1 MRVLMDQQSYD
12 EMLARRDHTNDC
24 YVRPGQYLH
33 HLYRDGIKY
42 VVARALYAAL
52 NEAKQ
57 RDDVEALAHLTLHE
71 NELRGL
77 VASAKQAGTFSGTQ
91 PLGDPE
97 PVDTPVHLPRDSFT
111 PEKALTWE
119 ETGLN
124 RTLLLE
130 MILRTIY
137 TKSRATG
144 TEIAASLRLFY
155 GVIGPL
161 LTELRTSEY
170 IDIAG
175 QRGVGDTNYEYILT
189 NRGSQAAAEA
199 LQKTQYAGACPVPL
213 ASYVEA
219 MRHQTIKNVVVTRRS
234 IRQAFG
240 DLIISE
246 PVLNEVGPAVNSAS
260 SIFLFGYAGNGK
272 TSIVE
277 RITRLMGD
285 AIYIPYAIEADGQII
300 KVFDP
305 IVHTE
310 AAESAQ
316 DPVGGVAFLDYDQR
330 WVRINRPVVV
340 VVGELILPML
350 DLTYNENAKFYE
362 APVQMKANGGIF
374 LIDDFGRQQC
384 RPIDL
389 LNRWIVPLEKR
400 YDYLTTVTGKKLEI
414 PFDQLIIFS
423 SNLDPQDL
431 AAEAFL
437 RRIKYKINVRDPDE
451 GQWRQIWQ
459 LVCRGRKVAY
469 DDKGIDYLLEKWYK
483 PYNRPLRMCQ
493 PRDLLDQMIS
503 MAKYSMEQVTLST
516 PDLVDAAAGTYFI
529 TGPKQSFGA
538 KTNL

>member
-1 MRVLMDQQSYD
+1 MRVLMDQQSYE
-12 EMLARRDHTNDC
+12 EMLARTDHTDDC

-33 HLYRDGIKY
+33 HMYRDGIKY
-42 VVARALYAAL
+42 VVAHGLHTAMV
-52 NEAKQ
+52 EARQ
-57 RDDVEALAHLTLHE
+57 RDDQEALSHLALHE
-71 NELRGL
+71 MELRVL
-77 VASAKQAGTFSGTQ
+77 VTEAKQAGTINMAR
-91 PLGDPE
+91 PLGDPD
-97 PVDTPVHLPRDSFT
+97 PVDAPQSAPPPAFVPKLPGS
-111 PEKALTWE
+111 WE

-144 TEIAASLRLFY
+144 NEIAEYLKLFY

-161 LTELRTSEY
+161 LTELRAAEY
-170 IDIAG
+170 VDIAG
-175 QRGVGDTNYEYILT
+175 QRGVGDTNYEYVLT
-189 NRGSQAAAEA
+189 SRGSQAVAEA
-199 LQKTQYAGACPVPL
+199 LQKTQYAGPCPVPL
-213 ASYVEA
+213 TMYIEA
-219 MRHQTIKNVVVTRRS
+219 MKWQTIKNVVVTRRS
-234 IRQAFG
+234 IRQAFS

-272 TSIVE
+272 TSIAE

-285 AIYIPYAIEADGQII
+285 AIYIPYAIEADGQLI

-310 AAESAQ
+310 VVDGTGTFSLSA
-316 DPVGGVAFLDYDQR
+316 PSYDTR
-330 WVRINRPVVV
+330 WVKIKRPVVV
-340 VVGELILPML
+340 VGGELTLPML
-350 DLTYNENAKFYE
+350 DLTYNEAAKFYE
-362 APVQMKANGGIF
+362 APFQMKANGGIF

-431 AAEAFL
+431 ADEAFL

-451 GQWRQIWQ
+451 AQWRQIWQ
-459 LVCRGRKVAY
+459 LVCRSRKVHY
-469 DDKGIDYLLEKWYK
+469 DDKGIDYLLAKWYK
-483 PYNRPLRMCQ
+483 PYDRPLRMCQ

-503 MAKYSMEQVTLST
+503 MAKYSMEQVTLAN

-529 TGPKQSFGA
+529 TGPRQSFGA

>member
-1 MRVLMDQQSYD
+1 MRVLMDQQSHE
-12 EMLARRDHTNDC
+12 EMLARSDHTNDC

-33 HLYRDGIKY
+33 HIYRNGIKY
-42 VVARALYAAL
+42 VVARALYTCI

-57 RDDVEALAHLTLHE
+57 RGDAEALAHLSLHE

-77 VASAKQAGTFSGTQ
+77 VAAAKQSGSFNGSQ

-97 PVDTPVHLPRDSFT
+97 PVDVPPLRTGESFT
-111 PEKALTWE
+111 PEKPITWE
-119 ETGLN
+119 ESGLN
-124 RTLLLE
+124 RTVLLE

-144 TEIAASLRLFY
+144 NEIADFMRLFY
-155 GVIGPL
+155 GVISPL
-161 LTELRTSEY
+161 LTELRGAEY
-170 IDIAG
+170 IDIGG
-175 QRGVGDTNYEYILT
+175 QRGVGDTNYEYVLT
-189 NRGSQAAAEA
+189 SRGTQAVAEA
-199 LQKTQYAGACPVPL
+199 LQKTQYAGAAPVPL
-213 ASYVEA
+213 DHYIEA

-272 TSIVE
+272 TSIAE

-285 AIYIPYAIEADGQII
+285 SIYIPYCVEADGQLI

-305 IVHTE
+305 IVHE
-310 AAESAQ
+310 EVPDNPADSQ
-316 DPVGGVAFLDYDQR
+316 SRSYDER
-330 WVRINRPVVV
+330 WVRIKRPVVIV
-340 VVGELILPML
+340 GGELTLPML
-350 DLTYNENAKFYE
+350 DLTYNEVAKFYE
-362 APVQMKANGGIF
+362 APFQMKANGGIF

-431 AAEAFL
+431 ADEAFL

-451 GQWRQIWQ
+451 PQWRQIWQ
-459 LVCRGRKVAY
+459 LVCRSRKVPY

-483 PYNRPLRMCQ
+483 PHARPLRMCQ

-503 MAKYSMEQVTLST
+503 MAKYSMEQVTLAN

>member
-1 MRVLMDQQSYD
+1 MRVLMDQQSYE
-12 EMLARRDHTNDC
+12 EMLTRTDHTDDC
-24 YVRPGQYLH
+24 YVRPGHYLH
-33 HLYRDGIKY
+33 HMYRDGIKY
-42 VVARALYAAL
+42 VVAHGLHTSM
-52 NEAKQ
+52 
-57 RDDVEALAHLTLHE
+57 VEARQQNDQEALSHLTLHE
-71 NELRGL
+71 TELRAL
-77 VASAKQAGTFSGTQ
+77 VTEAKQAGAINTSR
-91 PLGDPE
+91 PLGDPD
-97 PVDTPVHLPRDSFT
+97 PVDGPQPTPPVAFIPHLPLSWD
-111 PEKALTWE
+111 

-144 TEIAASLRLFY
+144 NEVAEYLKLFY
-155 GVIGPL
+155 GTISPL
-161 LTELRTSEY
+161 LTELRASEY

-175 QRGVGDTNYEYILT
+175 QRGVGDTNYEYVLT
-189 NRGSQAAAEA
+189 TRGTQAVMEA
-199 LQKTQYAGACPVPL
+199 LQKTQYAGPCPVPL
-213 ASYVEA
+213 TMYIEA
-219 MRHQTIKNVVVTRRS
+219 MKWQTIKNVVVTRRS
-234 IRQAFG
+234 IRQAFS

-272 TSIVE
+272 TSIAE
-277 RITRLMGD
+277 RITYLMGD
-285 AIYIPYAIEADGQII
+285 AIYIPYAIEADGQLI

-310 AAESAQ
+310 VLDGSATTGSTM
-316 DPVGGVAFLDYDQR
+316 PSYDTR
-330 WVRINRPVVV
+330 WVKIKRPVVIV
-340 VVGELILPML
+340 GGELVLSML
-350 DLTYNENAKFYE
+350 DLTYNETAKFYE
-362 APVQMKANGGIF
+362 APFQMKANGGIF

-431 AAEAFL
+431 ADEAFL

-451 GQWRQIWQ
+451 AQWRQIWQ
-459 LVCRGRKVAY
+459 LVCKSRKIFY
-469 DDKGIDYLLEKWYK
+469 DEKGIDYLLEKWYK

-503 MAKYSMEQVTLST
+503 MAKYSMEQVTLAN

-529 TGPKQSFGA
+529 SGPRQSFGA

>member
-1 MRVLMDQQSYD
+1 MAFIPRL
-12 EMLARRDHTNDC
+12 
-24 YVRPGQYLH
+24 
-33 HLYRDGIKY
+33 
-42 VVARALYAAL
+42 
-52 NEAKQ
+52 
-57 RDDVEALAHLTLHE
+57 
-71 NELRGL
+71 
-77 VASAKQAGTFSGTQ
+77 
-91 PLGDPE
+91 PL
-97 PVDTPVHLPRDSFT
+97 S
-111 PEKALTWE
+111 WE

-144 TEIAASLRLFY
+144 NELAEYLKLFY
-155 GVIGPL
+155 GMISPL
-161 LTELRTSEY
+161 LTELRASEY

-175 QRGVGDTNYEYILT
+175 QRGVGDTNYEYVLT
-189 NRGSQAAAEA
+189 TRGTSGGDGSAAKNAICRTMSRTVDDVYRSHEMA
-199 LQKTQYAGACPVPL
+199 DDQERCRHATLDSTGVQRPDHQR
-213 ASYVEA
+213 ASIE
-219 MRHQTIKNVVVTRRS
+219 R
-234 IRQAFG
+234 
-240 DLIISE
+240 
-246 PVLNEVGPAVNSAS
+246 VGPAVNSAS

-272 TSIVE
+272 TSIAE

-285 AIYIPYAIEADGQII
+285 AIYIPYAIEADGQLI

-305 IVHTE
+305 IVHT
-310 AAESAQ
+310 AVLDGSATMGSTM
-316 DPVGGVAFLDYDQR
+316 PSYDTR
-330 WVRINRPVVV
+330 WVKIKRPVVIV
-340 VVGELILPML
+340 GGELVLSML
-350 DLTYNENAKFYE
+350 DLTYNETAKFYE
-362 APVQMKANGGIF
+362 APFQMKANGGIF

-431 AAEAFL
+431 ADEAFL

-451 GQWRQIWQ
+451 AQWRQIWQ
-459 LVCRGRKVAY
+459 LVCKSRKIFY
-469 DDKGIDYLLEKWYK
+469 DEKGIDYLLEKWYK
-483 PYNRPLRMCQ
+483 PYDRPLRMCQ

-503 MAKYSMEQVTLST
+503 MAKYSMEQVTLAN

-529 TGPKQSFGA
+529 SGPRQSFGA

>member
-12 EMLARRDHTNDC
+12 ELLGRNDHTDDC

-33 HLYRDGIKY
+33 HLYRDGVKY
-42 VVARALYAAL
+42 VVARALYTAL

-57 RDDVEALAHLTLHE
+57 REDREALAHLGLHE
-71 NELRGL
+71 MEMRGL
-77 VASAKQAGTFSGTQ
+77 VAAAKQAGTLNGSR
-91 PLGDPE
+91 LGDPE
-97 PVDTPVHLPRDSFT
+97 PLDAPPRGDRSAFT
-111 PEKALTWE
+111 PEQPITWE

-137 TKSRATG
+137 TKSRVTG
-144 TEIAASLRLFY
+144 NEVAEHLRLFY
-155 GVIGPL
+155 GAISPL
-161 LTELRTSEY
+161 LTELRTSDY
-170 IDIAG
+170 VDIAG
-175 QRGVGDTNYEYILT
+175 QRGVGDPNYEYVLT
-189 NRGSQAAAEA
+189 ARGTQAVAEA
-199 LQKTQYAGACPVPL
+199 LQKTQYAGPCPVPL
-213 ASYVEA
+213 QSYIEA
-219 MRHQTIKNVVVTRRS
+219 MKLQTIKNVVVTRRS
-234 IRQAFG
+234 IRQAFS

-272 TSIVE
+272 TSIAE

-285 AIYIPYAIEADGQII
+285 AIYVPHAIEADGQLI
-300 KVFDP
+300 KVYDP
-305 IVHTE
+305 IVHSE
-310 AAESAQ
+310 APAE
-316 DPVGGVAFLDYDQR
+316 GGGRSYDNR
-330 WVRINRPVVV
+330 WVRIKRPVVIV
-340 VVGELILPML
+340 GGELILPML
-350 DLTYNENAKFYE
+350 DLTYNHTARFYE
-362 APVQMKANGGIF
+362 APFQMKANGGIF

-431 AAEAFL
+431 ADEAFL

-451 GQWRQIWQ
+451 AQWRQIWQ
-459 LVCRGRKVAY
+459 LVCRSRKVPY
-469 DDKGIDYLLEKWYK
+469 DDKALDYLLAKWYK
-483 PYNRPLRMCQ
+483 PFDRPLRMCQ

-503 MAKYSMEQVTLST
+503 MAKYSMEQVTLEN
-516 PDLVDAAAGTYFI
+516 PDLIDAAAGTYFI
-529 TGPKQSFGA
+529 SGPKQSFGA

>member
-1 MRVLMDQQSYD
+1 MRVLMDQQSYE
-12 EMLARRDHTNDC
+12 EMLARRDHTTDC
-24 YVRPGQYLH
+24 FVRPGEYLH

-42 VVARALYAAL
+42 VVARALYGAL

-57 RDDVEALAHLTLHE
+57 REDSEALAHLGLHE
-71 NELRGL
+71 AELRGL
-77 VASAKQAGTFSGTQ
+77 VTAAKQAGTFNGTQ

-97 PVDTPVHLPRDSFT
+97 PVDGPAAPPRESFT
-111 PEKALTWE
+111 PEKPITWE
-119 ETGLN
+119 ETGIN
-124 RTLLLE
+124 RTMLLE
-130 MILRTIY
+130 MVLRTIY

-144 TEIAASLRLFY
+144 NEIASETRLFY
-155 GVIGPL
+155 GVVGPL
-161 LTELRTSEY
+161 LNELRTAEY

-175 QRGVGDTNYEYILT
+175 QRGVGDTNYEYVLT
-189 NRGSQAAAEA
+189 TRGSQAVVEA
-199 LQKTQYAGACPVPL
+199 LQKTQYAGPCPVPL
-213 ASYVEA
+213 ADYIKA
-219 MRHQTIKNVVVTRRS
+219 MKHQTIKNVVVTRRS

-272 TSIVE
+272 TSIAE

-285 AIYIPYAIEADGQII
+285 SIYIPHVVEADGQLI

-310 AAESAQ
+310 DTESA
-316 DPVGGVAFLDYDQR
+316 DDAMGNFASGYDQR
-330 WVRINRPVVV
+330 WVRIKRPVVIV
-340 VVGELILPML
+340 GGELILSML
-350 DLTYNENAKFYE
+350 DLTYNETAKFYE
-362 APVQMKANGGIF
+362 APFQMKANGGIF

-400 YDYLTTVTGKKLEI
+400 FDYLTTVTGKKLEI

-431 AAEAFL
+431 ADEAFL

-451 GQWRQIWQ
+451 AQWRQIWQ

-483 PYNRPLRMCQ
+483 PYDRPLRMCQ
-493 PRDLLDQMIS
+493 PRDLLDQMLS
-503 MAKYSMEQVTLST
+503 MAKYNMEQVTLGN